1 MHELFL
7 HISSDN
13 RGLWVQLVMHKIR
26 FVALINILILS
37 VAPAVAEEVDKALF
51 TQGHVLFDGNC
62 ALCHQS
68 SGKGIPPA
76 FPALVGNENLQ
87 ELSLIV
93 TNIHKGQGA
102 MPAFPQLSPQDIA
115 SLATYIRNVWGNEF
129 GGVTTEAVEAVLER
143 FDVDGEVVDMRS
155 VWDGVYTKEQAKRGR
170 PVYARNCTE
179 CHGDTPV
186 ALAPVRPNQM
196 LLERQL
202 DFLRVSDPGASGF
215 SSAPPLSGGVFLRGW
230 KGQTVAN
237 LYQFARSEMPQGSPG
252 SLTDQQYADI
262 IAYMFNLSR
271 LPAGENELPSDPQQL
286 NMIIIEPVASK
297 LSL

>member
-1 MHELFL
+1 ML
-7 HISSDN
+7 
-13 RGLWVQLVMHKIR
+13 KIR
-26 FVALINILILS
+26 FVTLINILILS
-37 VAPAVAEEVDKALF
+37 VAPSVAAEVDKALF
-51 TQGHVLFDGNC
+51 TQGHALFDGTC

-76 FPALVGNENLQ
+76 FPALVDNKNLQ

-115 SLATYIRNVWGNEF
+115 SLATYIRNAWGNGF
-129 GGVTTEAVEAVLER
+129 GGVTTEAVETALER
-143 FDVDGEVVDMRS
+143 FDVGRKVVDMGS

-170 PVYARNCTE
+170 PIYARNCTE

-186 ALAPVRPNQM
+186 ALAPIEPNQDS
-196 LLERQL
+196 LEHQL
-202 DFLRVSDPGASGF
+202 AVFLRVSDPGASGF

-230 KGQTVAN
+230 KNQTVGS
-237 LYQFARSEMPQGSPG
+237 LYQFARTEMPQDSPG

-271 LPAGENELPSDPQQL
+271 LPVGENELPPDAQKL

-297 LSL
+297 SSL

>member
-1 MHELFL
+1 
-7 HISSDN
+7 
-13 RGLWVQLVMHKIR
+13 MHKIR

-51 TQGHVLFDGNC
+51 TQGHALFDRNC

-93 TNIHKGQGA
+93 TNIYKGQGA
-102 MPAFPQLSPQDIA
+102 MPAFPQLSPQEIA
-115 SLATYIRNVWGNEF
+115 SLATYIRSAWDNEF
-129 GGVTTEAVEAVLER
+129 GGVTTEAVEAVLET
-143 FDVDGEVVDMRS
+143 FDVAGEVVDMQS
-155 VWDGVYTKEQAKRGR
+155 VWDGVYTKEQAKRGK

-186 ALAPVRPNQM
+186 ALAPIEPNHI
-196 LLERQL
+196 LSKRQL
-202 DFLRVSDPGASGF
+202 GFFRVSDPGASGF

-237 LYQFARSEMPQGSPG
+237 LYQYARSEMPQGNAG

-271 LPAGENELPSDPQQL
+271 LPAGEKELPPDAQQL
-286 NMIIIEPVASK
+286 NLIIIEPVATKS
-297 LSL
+297 SL